1 MKREMLRF
9 AALAVLLATSWPT
22 AVQAADCVL
31 ETTSNYTVMLEGTNK
46 LRLKFPVYDKD
57 GSDCWIVEGT
67 ITIKLNGTG
76 DEATLFYNTSGGSMN
91 VIARVEGIE
100 LMEGDQLVAYDGNG
114 EVRGVASNQAQLF
127 FLSVGRGD
135 KALSFDIERDG
146 ETVATTTQQMSY
158 EENGVQGTLD
168 NPAVISFVPMDS
180 LEGEGWYSIQ
190 GFKLIGKPIQKGVY
204 IHNGQRILIK

>member
-1 MKREMLRF
+1 MLRF